1 MQKNIKGITTWVL
14 QINMV
19 KKSNAAAYKHG
30 NTGNTAEEKA
40 VYYCYKSLFYEVED
54 RKILPF

>member
-30 NTGNTAEEKA
+30 NTGNITEEKT
-40 VYYCYKSLFYEVED
+40 VYYCYKNLSYEVED
-54 RKILPF
+54 RRILPF